1 MRKIHSLK
9 PRKQHGLRCDM
20 LEKDWGKKGFSVCVC
35 ISKEILLT
43 TCVLVNVDSSSV

>member
-20 LEKDWGKKGFSVCVC
+20 LEKDWGKKDSLCV
-35 ISKEILLT
+35 
-43 TCVLVNVDSSSV
+43 CVLVRKYF